1 MRRLAILCVCF
12 VLLPALVH
20 ADLSVR
26 ECIKG
31 PAQGFRWELPGNS
44 LWQTVLTLQFN
55 NVTASDI
62 IAQAAITYHEGPGQ
76 SGVKVEY
83 QLVLDGTS
91 SFTMQHRPHTGY
103 PTAKMLRA
111 SFPNIAAGQHTLQ
124 LRARSTSSFS
134 AYFAQAWLAPVLL
147 ESTEVESS
155 GAATASLT
163 TPTSDT
169 WTTLVSTTVNPGSGK
184 AVVLGAYSAVTAGP
198 SNQLI
203 EYRILRGSTPIGS
216 FFDSVSS
223 FLPTGQHF
231 ATLDR
236 TPGTSPITYSL
247 QAKTVGGA
255 TTFSTRRLFSQT
267 IPGNLTVYEG
277 SATNV
282 SIPADAAWH
291 TLVSSPPGVLAA
303 ASFGTYG
310 TRGFG
315 FATVTY
321 NGSYNNEALLQFDF
335 MYNPPWEIGVRPV
348 HGTGGKTVMEGL
360 ISDWEKLG
368 FLAGSTYSVQ
378 LKALGQCPSGSS
390 LSAKSARFHIVVL
403 PDNDGFVTPAVCE
416 SNHPELNCCA
426 AHAPRCTIYTCTPG
440 LGSVPGPGTDCPIP

>member
-1 MRRLAILCVCF
+1 MRRLMLTCVCF
-12 VLLPALVH
+12 VLFPALAG

-31 PAQGFRWELPGNS
+31 PASGYRWELPGNS

-55 NVTASDI
+55 NLTASDI

-76 SGVKVEY
+76 TGVKVEY
-83 QLVLDGTS
+83 QLVLDGVA

-111 SFPNIAAGQHTLQ
+111 SFPDVGMGQHTLV

-147 ESTEVESS
+147 ESAEGGSS
-155 GAATASLT
+155 GIATASLT

-169 WTTLVSTTVNPGSGK
+169 WTTLVSTMLTPASGK
-184 AVVLGAYSAVTAGP
+184 AVVLGAYSTVSAGP
-198 SNQLI
+198 TNQLI
-203 EYRILRGSTPIGS
+203 EYRIQRGSTTIGT
-216 FFDSVSS
+216 FYDSVSS
-223 FLPTGQHF
+223 YLPTGQNF
-231 ATLDR
+231 AMLDR
-236 TPGTSPITYSL
+236 TPGTAPVTYSL
-247 QAKTVGGA
+247 QAKTAGGA
-255 TTFSTRRLFSQT
+255 TTFAARRLFTQT
-267 IPGNLTVYEG
+267 MPGNLTVYEG
-277 SATNV
+277 VATNV

-291 TLVSSPPGVLAA
+291 TLVSSPPGIL
-303 ASFGTYG
+303 SSSSYGTYG

-321 NGSYNNEALLQFDF
+321 NGGYNSEALLQFDF

-368 FLAGSTYSVQ
+368 FLAGQSYSVQ
-378 LKALGQCPSGSS
+378 LKAIGQCSSGSN
-390 LSAKSARFHIVVL
+390 LTAKSARFHIVVL
-403 PDNDGFVTPAVCE
+403 PDNDGFVTPAVCA
-416 SNHPELNCCA
+416 SNHPELNCCE